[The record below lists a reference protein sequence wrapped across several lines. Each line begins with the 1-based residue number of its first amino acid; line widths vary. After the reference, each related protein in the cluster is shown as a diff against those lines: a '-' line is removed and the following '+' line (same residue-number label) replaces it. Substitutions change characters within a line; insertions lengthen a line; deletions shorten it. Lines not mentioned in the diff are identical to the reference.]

1 MAMQL
6 DMSQAQVMKDE
17 QGRPFIIVRD
27 QGKKKRQHGNEAVK
41 AHILAA
47 KTVANIVKTSLGPRG
62 LDKILISPDGDI
74 TVTNDGA
81 TILSQMEISN
91 HVAKLL
97 VELSRS
103 QDDEIGDGTTGVV
116 VLAGALLEQAADLID
131 KGIHPIRIADGYDQA
146 CEVAVAEL
154 DRISDT
160 ISFSKEETSNL
171 FKVAKT
177 SLGSKIVSKAHDQF
191 AQIAVDAVLSV
202 ADLDRKDVDFELIKV
217 DGKVG
222 GALEDTLLVKGVIV
236 DKDFSHPQ
244 MPSEVRDAKLAILTC
259 AFEPPKPKTKHK
271 LDITTVEEFK
281 KLQKYESNKF
291 AEMIQQIKDTGANV
305 VICQWGFDDEAN
317 HLLLTNKLPA
327 VRWVG
332 GPEIE
337 LIAIATNGRI
347 VPRFEDLSA
356 EKLGKAGV
364 VREMSFGTTREKM
377 LVIEECANTRA
388 VTVFVRGSNKMI
400 IDEAKRSL
408 HDALCVVR
416 NLVKDNRIVYG
427 GGAAEIACSLAVED
441 AAVKSPGLEQYAMR
455 AFADALDCVP
465 MALAENS
472 GLSPIETLAS
482 VKSRQVKEKN
492 TRLGVDCMQT
502 GSNGEQYTD
511 LIHASLRSTLVFPFA
526 DSWLFHLMVL
536 MGGTSTF
543 TCTPISIFTPL
554 AACARNVLNVSHVRL
569 QVLFPW
575 AAPRSSQHHPICRLT
590 KPPRLVRPGRCMCFG
605 SSRSSPAD
613 ASVPLV
619 IRPFSLTF
627 CGAYRH
633 ERTLR
638 YRPPDI
644 QTSTIDACD
653 AAM

>member
-1 MAMQL
+1 MLDLSYAATEAYHESAPRRQSVEMAMNL
-6 DMSQAQVMKDE
+6 DMSNAQVLKDE
-17 QGRPFIIVRD
+17 SGRPFIVVRD
-27 QGKKKRQHGNEAVK
+27 QGRKKRIHGTDAVK
-41 AHILAA
+41 QHIVAA
-47 KTVANIVKTSLGPRG
+47 RTVANIVKTSLGPRG

-81 TILSQMEISN
+81 TILGQMEITN

-97 VELSRS
+97 VELSKS

-116 VLAGALLEQAADLID
+116 VLAAALLEQAAELID

-146 CEVAVAEL
+146 CEIAVAHL
-154 DRISDT
+154 DKIADEIHFT
-160 ISFSKEETSNL
+160 KEKQENL
-171 FKVAKT
+171 LKVAKT

-191 AQIAVDAVLSV
+191 SKIAVDAVMSV
-202 ADLDRKDVDFELIKV
+202 ADLERKDVDFELIKV
-217 DGKVG
+217 DGKAG
-222 GALEDTLLVKGVIV
+222 GSLEDSLLVKGVIV

-244 MPSEVRDAKLAILTC
+244 MPNEVRDAKLAILTC

-271 LDITTVEEFK
+271 LDISSVEEFK
-281 KLQKYESNKF
+281 KLQQYERSKF
-291 AEMIQQIKDTGANV
+291 EEMIQQIKDTGANV

-317 HLLLTNKLPA
+317 HLLLQNQLPA

-416 NLVKDNRIVYG
+416 NLVKDNRVVYG
-427 GGAAEIACSLAVED
+427 GGAAEIACSIAVED
-441 AAVKSPGLEQYAMR
+441 AAVKSPGLEQYAMK
-455 AFADALDCVP
+455 AFADALDAVP

-472 GLSPIETLAS
+472 GFSPIETLAAL
-482 VKSRQVKEKN
+482 KSRQLKENN
-492 TRLGVDCMQT
+492 TRLGVDCMST
-502 GSNGEQYTD
+502 GSNGN
-511 LIHASLRSTLVFPFA
+511 
-526 DSWLFHLMVL
+526 LFVY
-536 MGGTSTF
+536 
-543 TCTPISIFTPL
+543 
-554 AACARNVLNVSHVRL
+554 
-569 QVLFPW
+569 
-575 AAPRSSQHHPICRLT
+575 HPT
-590 KPPRLVRPGRCMCFG
+590 K
-605 SSRSSPAD
+605 S
-613 ASVPLV
+613 
-619 IRPFSLTF
+619 SLTTF
-627 CGAYRH
+627 Q
-633 ERTLR
+633 
-638 YRPPDI
+638 I
-644 QTSTIDACD
+644 
-653 AAM
+653 